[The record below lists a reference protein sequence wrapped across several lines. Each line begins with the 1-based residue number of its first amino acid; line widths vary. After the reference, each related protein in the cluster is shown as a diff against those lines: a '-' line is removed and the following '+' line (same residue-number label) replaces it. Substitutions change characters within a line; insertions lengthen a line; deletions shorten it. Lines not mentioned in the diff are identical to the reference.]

1 MEEKNIKNFGAS
13 ESASSENKP
22 KPLRRLKRV
31 SDETAEHI
39 QHEIRQPQNEM
50 PKKGKYEADS
60 PAEGINDHYHAAHEA
75 APKLVYK
82 NRKKQP
88 ENIQQMQ
95 APRYPSHVKNP
106 DPVESDEMIVSD
118 LNDDG
123 SIKDALIKIVSVIA
137 SIFII
142 GAMCL
147 NMPMFVDRDTKKNVS
162 AIYLVKHWQPIAKEG
177 QLDKTEVMMNVSGD
191 TADNWD
197 DGLDL
202 PQLIEGQYSVLLLG
216 FDEDEFN
223 SDVMWILQFDIG
235 HGELNILQ
243 IPRDCCLPDFTSSP
257 TGKLNSCYSMGDPNV
272 IPIQRVV
279 NAMQQNFGIP
289 IDAYVTT
296 ACFDIVDMVDL
307 VGGIPIHLD
316 NEIIYEADKII
327 PEGDI
332 VLTGEQAEWFIRF
345 RSEWLEGDIGR
356 MMNQRRFMV
365 AAMNKLLSIVN
376 DEGRLKLY
384 GYLKEIYDNELL
396 YTDLS
401 LDDMSKIANFASTLT
416 MDNVRVNM
424 VPGEGAIYYAPDENE
439 YDVFSVHKQPTIDM
453 LNEYYR
459 PYQSDMTSYDTAIVE
474 LITDYSYTGYDD
486 TGSTLE
492 ELETATEPERD
503 PNKKP
508 WWKE

>member
-1 MEEKNIKNFGAS
+1 MEEKDIKNTSAP

-22 KPLRRLKRV
+22 KPIRKLKRV
-31 SDETAEHI
+31 S
-39 QHEIRQPQNEM
+39 HESAAPVQQAPVQPQQQM
-50 PKKGKYEADS
+50 PKKGKYEADTPS
-60 PAEGINDHYHAAHEA
+60 PLTAEQYHGTHEA

-82 NRKKQP
+82 NRKKPQENVQP
-88 ENIQQMQ
+88 
-95 APRYPSHVKNP
+95 APQRVYPSHVKNP
-106 DPVESDEMIVSD
+106 DPVESDEIIVSN
-118 LNDDG
+118 LNDEG

-147 NMPMFVDRDTKKNVS
+147 NMPMFVDKNTKKNVS
-162 AIYLVKHWQPIAKEG
+162 AVYLVKHWQPIAKEG
-177 QLDKTEVMMNVSGD
+177 QLDKTEVMNISGD
-191 TADNWD
+191 TTDNWD

-202 PQLIEGQYSVLLLG
+202 PQLVEGQYTVLLLG

-223 SDVMWILQFDIG
+223 SDVMWIMQFDIG

-243 IPRDCCLPDFTSSP
+243 VPRDCCLPDFTSSP
-257 TGKLNSCYSMGDPNV
+257 TGKINSCYSMGDSSI

-296 ACFDIVDMVDL
+296 ACFDIVDIIDL
-307 VGGIPIHLD
+307 IGGIPIHLD

-327 PEGDI
+327 PAGDI
-332 VLTGEQAEWFIRF
+332 TLTGEQSEWFIRF
-345 RSEWLEGDIGR
+345 RTEWLEGDIGR
-356 MMNQRRFMV
+356 MMNQRRFMA
-365 AAMNKLLSIVN
+365 AAMNKLMSVVN

-384 GYLKEIYDNELL
+384 SYLKQIYDRELL

-424 VPGEGAIYYAPDENE
+424 VPGEGAIYYAPDGNE
-439 YDVFSVHKQPTIDM
+439 YDVFSVHKQATIDM

-459 PYQSDMTSYDTAIVE
+459 PYQSDMTSSDTAIVE

-486 TGSTLE
+486 TGSTFD
-492 ELETATEPERD
+492 ELEKATEPERD
-503 PNKKP
+503 PAKKP